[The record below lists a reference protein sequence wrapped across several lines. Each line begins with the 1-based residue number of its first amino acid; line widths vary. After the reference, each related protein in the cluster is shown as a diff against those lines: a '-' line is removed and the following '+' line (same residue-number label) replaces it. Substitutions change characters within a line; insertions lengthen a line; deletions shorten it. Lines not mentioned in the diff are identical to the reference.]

1 MPTPLHRAARV
12 TGEAADT
19 PAHPV
24 DRRAAGGTEGS
35 EQVRHTGRRLRE
47 ELRWLQYRRIDS
59 TADRLPGLMRTCAN
73 DVQVQLATS
82 VRGAV
87 QARAAG

>member
-1 MPTPLHRAARV
+1 VRNQVLLGLRGEHRLQRL
-12 TGEAADT
+12 
-19 PAHPV
+19 
-24 DRRAAGGTEGS
+24 
-35 EQVRHTGRRLRE
+35 RHTGRRLRE